1 MLKLENTVLIV
12 IDMQTRLWNV
22 MHEKEQ
28 LLENMQKLLKG
39 AQLLGL
45 PIVLTEQNPDGLGPT
60 IPELKQIIPQVNPLP
75 KFCFSCFQ
83 DESFVRAIQ
92 VLNRKQLL
100 VCGIESHICVYQT
113 AMDLL
118 SQKFELQIIAY
129 AVSSISPRNR
139 EITLM
144 RMQSEGARLT
154 TVEMLLFE
162 LLQTARSPQF
172 KELSRII
179 R

>member
-1 MLKLENTVLIV
+1 MLKLENTALIV
-12 IDMQTRLWNV
+12 IDMQTKLWNV

-28 LLENMQKLLKG
+28 LLENTQKLLKG
-39 AQLLGL
+39 TQLLGI

-75 KFCFSCFQ
+75 KFCFSCFK
-83 DESFVRAIQ
+83 DESFARAILE
-92 VLNRKQLL
+92 LNRKQLL
-100 VCGIESHICVYQT
+100 ICGIESHICVYQT

-118 SQKFELQIIAY
+118 NQGFEVQIIAD
-129 AVSSISPRNR
+129 AISSRAARNR

-144 RMQSEGARLT
+144 RLQSEGARLT

-162 LLQTARSPQF
+162 LLQTARNPQF
-172 KELSRII
+172 RELSRII
-179 R
+179 K

>member
-1 MLKLENTVLIV
+1 MLKLESTALIV
-12 IDMQTRLWNV
+12 IDMQTKLWNV

-28 LLENMQKLLKG
+28 LLENTQKLLKG
-39 AQLLGL
+39 AQLLGI

-60 IPELKQIIPQVNPLP
+60 IPELKQLIPQVNPLP

-83 DESFVRAIQ
+83 DESFARAILG
-92 VLNRKQLL
+92 LNRKQLL

-118 SQKFELQIIAY
+118 NQGFEVQIIAD
-129 AVSSISPRNR
+129 AVSSRAARNR

-172 KELSRII
+172 RELSRII
-179 R
+179 K